1 MDIPP
6 PSQPTIDRRPGPV
19 PASQRI
25 ATLDVLRGFAL
36 LGILLVNVELFG
48 GSALWDVLTGQERAS
63 GGLDAVVR
71 FAVGWLAAG
80 KFISSFALLFGVG
93 AAIIGG
99 RALRAGRSPRRLL
112 ARRYLW
118 LGLFGIAH
126 MLLLFSGDI
135 LFAYGLAGLLLL
147 PLLFAQ
153 PRTLVRWAVG
163 ILLLYLAVTT
173 ISSIAGAFA
182 PDATAGDPVAESF
195 DRFLAERRERVVG
208 GFTDGGPLEQIRARA
223 WEAAFV
229 QGGTLFLLPWIL
241 ALFLLGFAVGKRGL
255 ADLLSERVG
264 LLRRAAV
271 IGLGVGLPLNLPLG
285 WGGALGAGIA
295 TPEDVSGFLLVAMG
309 VAQTVGA
316 PLLAVGYLS
325 ALALA
330 CRSDAVLA
338 RLAPLEAAGRMAL
351 TGYVL
356 ESILATAFFVWL
368 GVYDRLGTA
377 QAMLVV
383 VVIWVVVL
391 TFCTLWQQRW
401 GRGPLERLWR
411 RLTYGR
417 PA

>member
-1 MDIPP
+1 MSAGTPHP
-6 PSQPTIDRRPGPV
+6 RGPGENHSWAPCMPCRPGGLARGGI
-19 PASQRI
+19 PA
-25 ATLDVLRGFAL
+25 
-36 LGILLVNVELFG
+36 NHG
-48 GSALWDVLTGQERAS
+48 GRLTGQERAR
-63 GGLDAVVR
+63 GGVDALVQ

-99 RALRAGRSPRRLL
+99 RALRAGRSPGRLL

-118 LGLFGIAH
+118 LGLFGIVD
-126 MLLLFSGDI
+126 MLLLFSGDV

-147 PLLFAQ
+147 PFVFAQ

-173 ISSIAGAFA
+173 ISTIAGAFA
-182 PDATAGDPVAESF
+182 PEPAAGDPVVESF
-195 DRFLAERRERVVG
+195 DRFLAERKEQVVG

-241 ALFLLGFAVGKRGL
+241 ALFLLGFAVGKRGI
-255 ADLLSERVG
+255 ADLLGERVDV
-264 LLRRAAV
+264 LRRAAV

-285 WGGALGAGIA
+285 WGGTLGAGIA
-295 TPEDVSGFLLVAMG
+295 TPEDLSGPLVLAMG

-325 ALALA
+325 AAALA
-330 CRSDAVLA
+330 CRSDAVRA
-338 RLAPLEAAGRMAL
+338 RLAPLEATGRMAL
-351 TGYVL
+351 TGYIL
-356 ESILATAFFVWL
+356 ESLLATAFFVWL
-368 GVYDRLGTA
+368 GFYDRLGTA
-377 QAMLVV
+377 QSMLVV
-383 VVIWVVVL
+383 VAIWVVVL
-391 TFCTLWQQRW
+391 AFCTLWQRRW
-401 GRGPLERLWR
+401 ARGPLEWLWR

-417 PA
+417 PV